1 MILRKAQMKDKK
13 DIIEISNATWEGHDY
28 LKNIFEKWVGDENS
42 DFSVLEKDEK
52 VIGTIKLTYLQDK
65 EYWLEGLRIHPDY
78 QNKGYAKYLTEEY
91 LKKIK
96 TFDFNLVSM
105 ATFYTSKSVDIVK
118 KFGFYLINSLKIF
131 RLEKPDRVSSVG
143 NYEIIENFK
152 DILFILESDQ
162 LKKRKGY
169 FTFDWT
175 AIKASEKLL
184 KKLVERKEV
193 FVKKFNGEIVS
204 LIILSKLYNKE
215 GIMSISFIWGEN
227 YYNDALDF
235 AIGKYNDIY
244 SDGNEF
250 LFMCEN
256 DNYLRQSLISKGF
269 DEASDETNDY
279 VIYGVCSTDEIINL

>member
-175 AIKASEKLL
+175 AIKASEELL

-244 SDGNEF
+244 KKGNEF

-256 DNYLRQSLISKGF
+256 DNHLRKSLVNKGF
-269 DEASDETNDY
+269 DKASDEINDY
-279 VIYGVCSTDEIINL
+279 VIYGVCSTDEITNL